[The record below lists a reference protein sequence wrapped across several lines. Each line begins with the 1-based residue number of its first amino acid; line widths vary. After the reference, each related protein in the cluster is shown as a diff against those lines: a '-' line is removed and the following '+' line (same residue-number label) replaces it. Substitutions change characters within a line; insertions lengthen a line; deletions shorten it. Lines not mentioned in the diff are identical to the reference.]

1 MRVEAPRLSEQPV
14 LPSFPTVTSLPSKDK
29 EHPPHLSGDAEGKGP
44 PMKKRKR
51 FSLAWLALLALA
63 GGVELLIVD
72 GTLSG
77 GTPLSRVASSVRETL
92 DQTPTPANAA
102 SQQMYIWKDA
112 SGVTHISE
120 TPPPKPP
127 AAKWRNTSSRRSLQ
141 PRSPSPSPLSIYR
154 ALSTSRPPPNW
165 KRPPLKP
172 GKGSNS
178 RSNSCKR
185 SGGSLKSNYT
195 APGPRAT
202 ATRRSVSVLC
212 WNRTERRW
220 KSSSPN
226 SDICHAATL
235 PQRIYPD

>member
-1 MRVEAPRLSEQPV
+1 MRVQAPRLSEQPV

-77 GTPLSRVASSVRETL
+77 GAPLSRVASSVRETL

-127 AAKWRNTSSRRSLQ
+127 AGKVEEYQ
-141 PRSPSPSPLSIYR
+141 PEPVAPLDIPSPEHQPSADEREKAAAEARKRLQQQVEQLQKERGQLEKQLYR
-154 ALSTSRPPPNW
+154 A
-165 KRPPLKP
+165 
-172 GKGSNS
+172 
-178 RSNSCKR
+178 
-185 SGGSLKSNYT
+185 
-195 APGPRAT
+195 RAT
-202 ATRRSVSVLC
+202 GDGYAQIRFRTLLEQ
-212 WNRTERRW
+212 NREALE
-220 KSSSPN
+220 KLIPK
-226 SDICHAATL
+226 
-235 PQRIYPD
+235 Q